1 MSAED
6 FVAWGGD
13 AMRLAPAGSPP
24 SPARPPAAPVAG
36 RKVRSLLRAR
46 ANAVILDG
54 LVLTVP
60 LLLIDVLMGA
70 LFPHDGFF
78 STSTATDSFYA
89 FVGPS
94 GGLLIIA
101 LWLSYFALSE
111 SLTGQTLGKRWM
123 GLRVISIDG
132 GPAGIAAVSARS
144 LLRLIDDLGFYLVGM
159 IPMLLTGERRRRF
172 GDLAGRTLVVPVD
185 STSAPLPRPG
195 LRAAIYPL
203 TWLTSVMVVVFGLGL
218 GSAAGASD
226 RAIALVRSYESA
238 RAAGNAALACSLLA
252 HDQQRELV
260 ALVTNDYR
268 RATAAACPEY
278 VLSDGGASSTVNP
291 GLAQFVAGPLVTRRT
306 VLGGVHVIS
315 NDFPDISLY
324 AVSENGR
331 EVLDARGLQK
341 LSFVHS
347 CTGAG
352 WAPAGDC
359 MCVYEWLR
367 AQQIDPYGPNRESV
381 ARMRRT
387 LAVDAARCAA
397 DPAGPA

>member
-1 MSAED
+1 MSVEE
-6 FVAWGGD
+6 FVTWRGAPI
-13 AMRLAPAGSPP
+13 RVAPAGSPATA
-24 SPARPPAAPVAG
+24 ARPPAVPAAG

-54 LVLTVP
+54 LLLSAP
-60 LLLIDVLMGA
+60 LVLIDWLMGA

-78 STSTATDSFYA
+78 SSSAPSHSFYA
-89 FVGPS
+89 FIGPS
-94 GGLLIIA
+94 GGLLIVA
-101 LWLSYFALSE
+101 LWLSYFAVSE

-144 LLRLIDDLGFYLVGM
+144 VLRLIDDLGFYLVGL

-172 GDLAGRTLVVPVD
+172 GDLAGRTLVVPVE

-203 TWLTSVMVVVFGLGL
+203 AWLTSVMIVVFGLGL

-226 RAIALVRSYESA
+226 QAIALVRSYENA
-238 RAAGNAALACSLLA
+238 RASGNAALACSLLA
-252 HDQQRELV
+252 RDQQRELV
-260 ALVTNDYR
+260 ALVTRDYR
-268 RATAAACPEY
+268 HATAGACPQF
-278 VLSDGGASSTVNP
+278 VLSNGGASSTVSP
-291 GLAQFVAGPLVTRRT
+291 RLAQFVAGPLVTRRT

-315 NDFPDISLY
+315 PDLPDISLY
-324 AVSENGR
+324 AISENGR
-331 EVLDARGLQK
+331 NVLDARGLQK
-341 LSFVHS
+341 LSFVRS

-352 WAPAGDC
+352 RAPTGGC

-367 AQQIDPYGPNRESV
+367 AQQIDPYGYNRESPV
-381 ARMRRT
+381 RIRRT
-387 LAVDAARCAA
+387 LAVDARRCAG